1 MNDRNRNHSPL
12 LLVLGLLMV
21 VTLAT
26 CGKDS
31 PTKPQPPEPP
41 PAPATPIAT
50 RVEIEPSSATLNA
63 IGRTFQFT
71 ARVFDQNNSV
81 MSSAIVSWSS
91 DNIGIVTVSA
101 SGLVTAVKN
110 GNAIITARS
119 GSASAKVTVRVAQTV
134 ARLSIE
140 PTSATLMSIGA
151 TVQLSA
157 TVLDENGQP
166 VEDAVVAWQSSDKD
180 VATVNDQGLVSAV
193 GNGVTE
199 VTARSG
205 SAESSVPVSVMQSA
219 SSITIE
225 PRMAT
230 LMSIGA
236 TVQLTATVL
245 DENGQPVAGA
255 VVAWHSSDEGVAT
268 VNDQGLVTAVG
279 NGVARITATSG
290 DASTFIEVT
299 VESLQPSADRDIL
312 VTLYN
317 AMGGPEWSNSTN
329 WLSEKHIEEWYGVNT
344 DEEGRVTTLNLGRN
358 NLRGQIPI
366 QLAQLSSL
374 EGLSLEGNQLTG
386 SIPRE
391 MGELVSLTLMYL
403 FDNQLTGSIPHEL
416 GKLFNLIHLCLNG
429 NRLSGSVPP
438 ELSSL
443 KNLKWLHLHDNTNLS
458 GSLPTTLIDLDL
470 DALLLQET
478 QVCLPDDPGLRNWLS
493 GIADVRIEECE
504 GFDLDRIALEALYNT
519 TNGQKWT
526 NNQNWLSDAPVG
538 QWYGVETDH
547 DGRVVGLSLPRN
559 GLSGMVPAEVG
570 RLVDLTRLDLRDNSL
585 SGTIPVEVGRLTN
598 LRTLNLGRNS
608 LSGAI
613 PDELGQLPYLT
624 DLVLEYNTISGPIPV
639 EAGQFTSLKNLHLR
653 DNRLSGTM
661 PPELGSLT
669 NLRELHLQFNN
680 LSGNMPPELGGLTNL
695 NSLSLLKNKLT
706 GDIPA
711 ELGQLT
717 NLRDIDLGYNQ
728 LTGIIPAE
736 LGQLTNLTYLYL
748 GPNQLTGIIPA
759 ELGQLENLRTLF
771 LRSNDLSGAVPPELG
786 RLTNMDFLQLGLNP
800 LLTGPLPIELTA
812 MKKIRLLNLY
822 GTQLCVPDIPA
833 FREWLG
839 ELRNHDEH
847 EWEFLYFNI
856 CNPDRDA
863 LTALYRTTQ
872 GENWHDAAE
881 WLSGKSPNQ
890 WFGVKTSA
898 AGRVEELDLE
908 NNNLRGSLPSE
919 LGSMIDL
926 RRLILGGNPL
936 LAGILP
942 GSLVDLPLEILHLDG
957 TGLCAPV
964 DAGFQS
970 WLSGIP
976 QKNGVVNCEADLD
989 DRGVLIKLYHTT
1001 DGANWLN
1008 NTNWNS
1014 DLPLDQWFGVTT
1026 DTAGRVTE
1034 LVLESNDV
1042 TGPLLPDLGHLT
1054 GLTRLSFV
1062 GNNFTG
1068 NIPPELGQLTRL
1080 TSLELTANQLT
1091 GEIPPELGQLTQL
1104 IRLDLYINKL
1114 TGSIPPELGNLVN
1127 LETLRLN
1134 NNELTG
1140 SIPVEMSRLAKVWQF
1155 NLGRNKLTGQIP
1167 AVISRI
1173 PNLII
1178 LSLSEN
1184 ELTGNIPPELGNL
1197 TNLEELWLGENK
1209 LTGSIPPELG
1219 NLTPRF
1225 FYTLDL
1231 HSNQLTG
1238 SIPPELGQ
1246 LTHVRS
1252 LNLSDNELTG
1262 SIPSELARMSRLEA
1276 LEIEHNQLTGSIP
1289 GELGELS
1296 DLKSLKLT
1304 GNSGLTGPI
1313 PVSLTRLDL
1322 ETLTLDRTRI
1332 CMPPDT
1338 EIQQWFQR
1346 IASRSSITVC
1356 HSPMNVEVYLTQA
1369 VQSFIRPVPLIEDE
1383 SALLRVFFA
1392 TEESVVNR
1400 PAVLATFYV
1409 DGAKVDSI
1417 YIPAGATKVPAE
1429 IDEGSLDESANAVVP
1444 AELIRPG
1451 LELVIEI
1458 DPEGMTDPES
1468 GITARVPGEG
1478 RMTVDVRSVPP
1489 LDLTMVPF
1497 LWTEDPAYS
1506 IVDRT
1511 EGLTGEDDL
1520 FRLTRDLLP
1529 VGRFSISVHE
1539 PVWTSVDP
1547 IFENRLRLLGETY
1560 AVRVM
1565 DGIGGHY
1572 MGVLR
1577 YGGGTAGQTTFVA
1590 GLNNEVIAHE
1600 LGHLMSLLHAPCQ
1613 VSAAL
1618 DPVYPY
1624 ADGSIGAW
1632 GYNLVRNVLID
1643 PHTPDI
1649 MGYCRGRE
1657 GISDYHFNKAIEFR
1671 LNEEE
1676 DVLRIPDSS
1685 EQLRTLL
1692 VWGGLDE
1699 FGEIMLE
1706 PAFVVDAV
1714 PYLPHESGPYRL
1726 VGVDTDGGTLF
1737 MLDFDI
1743 DVLTHSDR
1751 GGAFAFAVPIQ
1762 QAWSG
1767 RLARITLSG
1776 PEGFAELTADDDRSA
1791 TLLLDQSTGQVRGI
1805 LREWPE
1811 RGKSVESMRRVLPE
1825 PGLETVISNGLPHA
1839 SDW

>member
-1 MNDRNRNHSPL
+1 
-12 LLVLGLLMV
+12 MV
-21 VTLAT
+21 IW
-26 CGKDS
+26 
-31 PTKPQPPEPP
+31 Q
-41 PAPATPIAT
+41 
-50 RVEIEPSSATLNA
+50 
-63 IGRTFQFT
+63 
-71 ARVFDQNNSV
+71 
-81 MSSAIVSWSS
+81 SS
-91 DNIGIVTVSA
+91 DASVATVSA
-101 SGLVTAVKN
+101 EGLVTAVK
-110 GNAIITARS
+110 
-119 GSASAKVTVRVAQTV
+119 
-134 ARLSIE
+134 
-140 PTSATLMSIGA
+140 
-151 TVQLSA
+151 
-157 TVLDENGQP
+157 
-166 VEDAVVAWQSSDKD
+166 
-180 VATVNDQGLVSAV
+180 
-193 GNGVTE
+193 
-199 VTARSG
+199 
-205 SAESSVPVSVMQSA
+205 
-219 SSITIE
+219 
-225 PRMAT
+225 
-230 LMSIGA
+230 
-236 TVQLTATVL
+236 
-245 DENGQPVAGA
+245 
-255 VVAWHSSDEGVAT
+255 
-268 VNDQGLVTAVG
+268 

-290 DASTFIEVT
+290 NASAGVDVT
-299 VESLQPSADRDIL
+299 VESLPPSPDRDIL

-317 AMGGPEWSNSTN
+317 TMGGPDWFNKTN
-329 WLSEKHIEEWYGVNT
+329 WLSDKHVEAWHGVNT

-358 NLRGQIPI
+358 NLKGQIPI

-391 MGELVSLTLMYL
+391 MSELVSLTLMYL

-438 ELSSL
+438 ELSGL
-443 KNLKWLHLHDNTNLS
+443 KNLKWLHLHDNMNLS

-470 DALLLQET
+470 DALLLQGT
-478 QVCLPDDPGLRNWLS
+478 QVCLPDNPGLKNWLN
-493 GIADVRIEECE
+493 GIEDVRIYECE
-504 GFDLDRIALEALYNT
+504 GFDPDRIVLEAIYIA
-519 TNGQKWT
+519 TNGPNWT
-526 NNQNWLSDAPVG
+526 NNQNWSSDAPVG

-559 GLSGMVPAEVG
+559 GLSGIIPPEVG
-570 RLVDLTRLDLRDNSL
+570 RLVDLTRLDLRDNTL

-613 PDELGQLPYLT
+613 PGELGQLPDLT
-624 DLVLEYNTISGPIPV
+624 DLVLQYNTFSGPIPV
-639 EAGQFTSLKNLHLR
+639 EAGQFTSLKNLNLR
-653 DNRLSGTM
+653 DNRLSGTI

-680 LSGNMPPELGGLTNL
+680 LSGIIPPELGGLTNL
-695 NSLSLLKNKLT
+695 SSLVLWKNKLT
-706 GDIPA
+706 GVIPD

-771 LRSNDLSGAVPPELG
+771 LRSNNLSGAVPSELG

-812 MKKIRLLNLY
+812 MKKIRSLNLY
-822 GTQLCVPDIPA
+822 GTQLCVPDKPA

-839 ELRNHDEH
+839 ELSNHDEH

-890 WFGVKTSA
+890 WFGLRTNA

-942 GSLVDLPLEILHLDG
+942 GSLVDLPLETLHLVG

-1062 GNNFTG
+1062 GNSFTG
-1068 NIPPELGQLTRL
+1068 NIPPELGQLTGL

-1114 TGSIPPELGNLVN
+1114 TGSIPSELGRLAN
-1127 LETLRLN
+1127 LERLRLN
-1134 NNELTG
+1134 SNELTG

-1155 NLGRNKLTGQIP
+1155 NLGRNKLTGSIPPEIGQIP
-1167 AVISRI
+1167 D
-1173 PNLII
+1173 LKI
-1178 LSLSEN
+1178 LDLGRN
-1184 ELTGNIPPELGNL
+1184 ELTGGIPPELGNL
-1197 TNLEELWLGENK
+1197 TNLEELRLGENK
-1209 LTGSIPPELG
+1209 LTGRIPPELG
-1219 NLTPRF
+1219 NLTPRL
-1225 FYTLDL
+1225 FYALDL
-1231 HSNQLTG
+1231 HSNHLTG
-1238 SIPPELGQ
+1238 SIPPELGH

-1252 LNLSDNELTG
+1252 LNLSGNELTDR
-1262 SIPSELARMSRLEA
+1262 IPPELARMARLEA
-1276 LEIEHNQLTGSIP
+1276 LEIENNQLTGSIP
-1289 GELGELS
+1289 GELGELAE
-1296 DLKSLKLT
+1296 LKSLKLT
-1304 GNSGLTGPI
+1304 GNSGLSGPI

-1338 EIQQWFQR
+1338 EIQRWFQR
-1346 IASRSSITVC
+1346 IASRSSIAVC
-1356 HSPMNVEVYLTQA
+1356 HSPMNVEVYLTQS
-1369 VQSFIRPVPLIEDE
+1369 VQSFIRPVPLIEGE

-1409 DGAKVDSI
+1409 EGSKADSL

-1444 AELIRPG
+1444 AEMIRPG

-1458 DPEGMTDPES
+1458 DPGGMADPES
-1468 GITARVPGEG
+1468 GITARVPAEG
-1478 RMTVDVRSVPP
+1478 RMPVDVRSVPP
-1489 LDLTMVPF
+1489 LDLTIVPF
-1497 LWTEDPAYS
+1497 LWREDPDYT

-1511 EGLTGEDDL
+1511 EGLTAEDDL

-1529 VGRFSISVHE
+1529 VGGFSLSVHE

-1547 IFENRLRLLGETY
+1547 IFDNRLRLLRETY

-1613 VSAAL
+1613 VTAAL

-1692 VWGGLDE
+1692 VWGGLGE

-1706 PAFVVDAV
+1706 SAFVVDAA

-1726 VGVDTDGGTLF
+1726 AGEDTDGDTLF
-1737 MLDFDI
+1737 RLDFDI
-1743 DVLTHSDR
+1743 DALSHSDR
-1751 GGAFAFAVPIQ
+1751 GGAFAFAVPVQ
-1762 QAWSG
+1762 QAWTG

-1776 PEGFAELTADDDRSA
+1776 PEGFTEITGNGDRSA
-1791 TLLLDQSTGQVRGI
+1791 ALLLDQSTGQVRGI
-1805 LREWPE
+1805 LRDWPE
-1811 RGKSVESMRRVLPE
+1811 PGESVESMRRVLPE